1 MPEYKFY
8 TIKKDGHVG
17 GPPAHRNLPDDS
29 AALLEAKKLINGLD
43 IEIWQGNRVVAYVVP
58 DGK

>member
-8 TIKKDGHVG
+8 TIKNDGHIG
-17 GPPAHRNLPDDS
+17 GPPDNRVLPDDS
-29 AALLEAKKLINGLD
+29 AALLEAKKLIDGHD
-43 IEIWQGNRVVAYVVP
+43 IEIWEGKRVVAYIVP